1 MTNKLNDST
10 LELLGI
16 HAAEAAWAVVGGTG
30 QFSFA
35 RGTINYRIVKNVPGA
50 EEYKELSIHALH
62 IPPAVSKQPR
72 HEIDIRD

>member
-1 MTNKLNDST
+1 MNRFMGST

-50 EEYKELSIHALH
+50 EEYKELSIHALY
-62 IPPAVSKQPR
+62 IPPAVRKQLR
-72 HEIDIRD
+72 HEIHIRD